1 MKLQHDFA
9 SFIFLLLSI
18 LCVTDGCHDGRAA
31 LLNFKSS
38 LADHSNRWSSWQGQN
53 CCSRFGIRCSDLLH
67 AIAVNLRN
75 PNPDSF
81 ILNINSQLVSTSDSK
96 TSTAVQGT
104 ISPSLFSLHHLRYL
118 DLSFKDFMFSKL
130 PTGFSNLTRLTY
142 LSLENAMFSDSITTQ
157 FANLTSLRWL
167 DLSCSLK
174 IVDDYIYF
182 GHISSSNLDWL
193 WGLRNLRELRL
204 SGVDPSKA
212 SQSSKWAEP
221 LSILSDLRLLHL
233 SNCGV
238 FGMVPKDLIFSL
250 LKLLDLSQLHSPTPL
265 HWFNSLL
272 VTVEFRGLFFLPWQT
287 FQSIPDFLSNLT
299 QLAFLSLANNSL
311 SGTIPSWLFNLP
323 KLNYLDLAWDI
334 KFSQS
339 SRAYSSGIPLPFC
352 GEDNVLFLLD
362 LSNNMLVG
370 RIPISV
376 GNCTSLVVLNPGGN
390 NLGGNIPN
398 VLKAAKDLTYL
409 ELSDNHFDG
418 PFPSFIQK
426 LKKLEVL
433 MLANNRLEGK
443 IPRFI
448 GDLKNLHIL
457 VLRSNSFNDS
467 IPAEIN
473 KLEKLQFLDFS
484 NNKLFGPLPEKL
496 DGLKLLRER
505 EDGDILDFSC
515 NKLTGNIPL
524 EIGLL
529 EVLFM
534 LNISHNSLSGMIPDS
549 IGSMK
554 GLESLDLSFN
564 NLRGEIPTAL
574 SILDAL
580 TTLNLSYSNL
590 SGKIPAGRHFE
601 TLNEDGSA
609 YIGNKFLCGAPDGA
623 TCDSNASS
631 PPVTVDVED
640 DI

>member
-1 MKLQHDFA
+1 
-9 SFIFLLLSI
+9 
-18 LCVTDGCHDGRAA
+18 
-31 LLNFKSS
+31 
-38 LADHSNRWSSWQGQN
+38 
-53 CCSRFGIRCSDLLH
+53 
-67 AIAVNLRN
+67 
-75 PNPDSF
+75 
-81 ILNINSQLVSTSDSK
+81 
-96 TSTAVQGT
+96 
-104 ISPSLFSLHHLRYL
+104 
-118 DLSFKDFMFSKL
+118 
-130 PTGFSNLTRLTY
+130 
-142 LSLENAMFSDSITTQ
+142 
-157 FANLTSLRWL
+157 
-167 DLSCSLK
+167 
-174 IVDDYIYF
+174 
-182 GHISSSNLDWL
+182 
-193 WGLRNLRELRL
+193 
-204 SGVDPSKA
+204 
-212 SQSSKWAEP
+212 
-221 LSILSDLRLLHL
+221 
-233 SNCGV
+233 
-238 FGMVPKDLIFSL
+238 
-250 LKLLDLSQLHSPTPL
+250 
-265 HWFNSLL
+265 
-272 VTVEFRGLFFLPWQT
+272 
-287 FQSIPDFLSNLT
+287 
-299 QLAFLSLANNSL
+299 
-311 SGTIPSWLFNLP
+311 
-323 KLNYLDLAWDI
+323 
-334 KFSQS
+334 
-339 SRAYSSGIPLPFC
+339 
-352 GEDNVLFLLD
+352 
-362 LSNNMLVG
+362 
-370 RIPISV
+370 
-376 GNCTSLVVLNPGGN
+376 
-390 NLGGNIPN
+390 
-398 VLKAAKDLTYL
+398 
-409 ELSDNHFDG
+409 
-418 PFPSFIQK
+418 
-426 LKKLEVL
+426 

-505 EDGDILDFSC
+505 EDGDILGYIISAMCFGVELNMVGKGLLLQYDVVRMYHNGIDFSC

>member
-18 LCVTDGCHDGRAA
+18 LCVTDGCHEGRAA

-38 LADHSNRWSSWQGQN
+38 LADHSNRWSSWQEQN
-53 CCSRFGIRCSDLLH
+53 CCSRLGIRCSDLLH

-118 DLSFKDFMFSKL
+118 DLSFNDFMFSKL

-174 IVDDYIYF
+174 IVDESSISYNLTSSLRVTGGLLSSYIYF

-238 FGMVPKDLIFSL
+238 FGMVPVNQSQLHLHSPRMDFNSL
-250 LKLLDLSQLHSPTPL
+250 ASAIPKELANLTALSVLDLSSANLHGSIPFLPQLQELYVGNNLDIAINLSSMFAVPWTHLERLDIQSTQVIGSIPASFTNTTSLVQFTARNCGIQGSVLSSMANLSELEILQLDFNYITGHLSQLFQNLNSLQLVSLMENSLDGPIPDSICKISSL
-265 HWFNSLL
+265 QCLLLAFNSLTGRL
-272 VTVEFRGLFFLPWQT
+272 ADFISQLTNFIQMFVSGNNLNGTIPSLMSLFHNSTPEFIGLGSSGLTLKVDQSPFLPIFHPQ
-287 FQSIPDFLSNLT
+287 FLELSSCDIGGGIPDFLSNLT

-334 KFSQS
+334 KFSQEQS
-339 SRAYSSGIPLPFC
+339 SRAYSSG
-352 GEDNVLFLLD
+352 V
-362 LSNNMLVG
+362 
-370 RIPISV
+370 
-376 GNCTSLVVLNPGGN
+376 
-390 NLGGNIPN
+390 
-398 VLKAAKDLTYL
+398 
-409 ELSDNHFDG
+409 
-418 PFPSFIQK
+418 
-426 LKKLEVL
+426 
-433 MLANNRLEGK
+433 
-443 IPRFI
+443 
-448 GDLKNLHIL
+448 
-457 VLRSNSFNDS
+457 
-467 IPAEIN
+467 
-473 KLEKLQFLDFS
+473 
-484 NNKLFGPLPEKL
+484 
-496 DGLKLLRER
+496 
-505 EDGDILDFSC
+505 
-515 NKLTGNIPL
+515 
-524 EIGLL
+524 
-529 EVLFM
+529 
-534 LNISHNSLSGMIPDS
+534 
-549 IGSMK
+549 
-554 GLESLDLSFN
+554 
-564 NLRGEIPTAL
+564 
-574 SILDAL
+574 
-580 TTLNLSYSNL
+580 
-590 SGKIPAGRHFE
+590 
-601 TLNEDGSA
+601 
-609 YIGNKFLCGAPDGA
+609 
-623 TCDSNASS
+623 
-631 PPVTVDVED
+631 
-640 DI
+640 